1 MREISILEL
10 MLLRSEPCFAY
21 FYCGEWRQRLIA
33 TGCRKTYVGDGQVI
47 VKNGRIL
54 CFDGEAFY
62 SVRTLIRDNEEV
74 FFWSYDIVSKQP

>member
-21 FYCGEWRQRLIA
+21 YYCDEWRQRLMA
-33 TGCRKTYVGDGQVI
+33 TEDFEKYVGDGQVI

-54 CFDGEAFY
+54 CLNGAFY
-62 SVRTLIRDNEEV
+62 SARTLTRD
-74 FFWSYDIVSKQP
+74 FDGWCW